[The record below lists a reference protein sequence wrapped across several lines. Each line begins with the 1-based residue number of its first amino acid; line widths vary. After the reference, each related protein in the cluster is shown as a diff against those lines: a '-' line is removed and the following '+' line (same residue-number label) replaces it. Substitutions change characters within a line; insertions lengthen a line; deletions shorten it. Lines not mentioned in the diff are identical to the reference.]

1 MLLSVTDLGFA
12 YPHRPPVLADVTF
25 EVPGGS
31 SLAIVGPSGTGKT
44 TLLALLGGL
53 LLPSS
58 GGAAVV
64 LDDGERR
71 AVGPLASWVLQT
83 VNVLPDRTVADNV
96 ALGAYSS
103 GVGRRA
109 ALALV
114 EPALAEVGLA
124 GYARRPVRTLSGGEV
139 QRVVIARAL
148 VSDRPVVLA
157 DEPTGQLDPR
167 TTTDVASALL
177 AAGRDR
183 IVVIVTHDPAV
194 AALCSHV
201 LRLDSGHLEAAA

>member
-1 MLLSVTDLGFA
+1 MLAGVS
-12 YPHRPPVLADVTF
+12 F

-53 LLPSS
+53 LTPDA
-58 GGAAVV
+58 GTAQVV
-64 LDDGERR
+64 LSDGVRC

-83 VNVLPDRTVADNV
+83 VNVLPDRSVADNV
-96 ALGAYSS
+96 ALGAYA
-103 GVGRRA
+103 GGAGRQA
-109 ALALV
+109 ALARV
-114 EPALAEVGLA
+114 EPALAQVGLA
-124 GYARRPVRTLSGGEV
+124 GYVPRPVRTLSGGEV

-167 TTTDVASALL
+167 TTSGVAAALL
-177 AAGRDR
+177 TAARGR
-183 IVVIVTHDPAV
+183 IVVVVTHDPAV

-201 LRLDSGHLEAAA
+201 LRLDSGRVEVAA